1 MVFLKVT
8 VIIDVTAGQL
18 KHFQLLHKTPEDM
31 LRIFITPEQLL
42 HIPTFPPRH
51 RDGLKLRTIHS
62 LVKYHIVVVVVLVKQ
77 SFNCYFTCCHV
88 DYSLFFPIK
97 ALFQQFGIC
106 THKSLGGL
114 TGDRS

>member
-1 MVFLKVT
+1 
-8 VIIDVTAGQL
+8 
-18 KHFQLLHKTPEDM
+18 M

-77 SFNCYFTCCHV
+77 SFNCYFTSCHV
-88 DYSLFFPIK
+88 DYSLFFQLKRYSNNLVFALTNRSGDSQETDLKKVCMDARK
-97 ALFQQFGIC
+97 AQKTLNPTFHA
-106 THKSLGGL
+106 T
-114 TGDRS
+114 